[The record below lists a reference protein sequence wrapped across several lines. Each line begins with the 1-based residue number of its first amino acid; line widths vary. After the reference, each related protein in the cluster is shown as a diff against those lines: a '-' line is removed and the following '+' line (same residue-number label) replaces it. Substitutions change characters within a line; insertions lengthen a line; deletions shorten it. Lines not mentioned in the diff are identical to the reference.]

1 MYHHS
6 PELNRELFRGLMVIV
21 VQQTNGYVLGQDAI
35 VKHNGLR
42 SMAVITR
49 KKVQT
54 KNSNKS
60 IRQYRKQS
68 KSSGKYWQ
76 VLVSR

>member
-21 VQQTNGYVLGQDAI
+21 VQQTNRYVLGQDAI
-35 VKHNGLR
+35 VKHNGLC
-42 SMAVITR
+42 SMAVIIR
-49 KKVQT
+49 KKVHT

-60 IRQYRKQS
+60 IRQ
-68 KSSGKYWQ
+68 
-76 VLVSR
+76 